1 MNQVMVSN
9 LLEQLGNHTNTEI
22 EENLVRHMV
31 LNSIRANRKKF
42 HSQFGELVICC
53 DHTNVWRKDH
63 FPYYK
68 ANRQK
73 TRSDSEID
81 WNAVFVCLNKIREE
95 IKEYFPYRVIHVERA
110 EADDCIAVLTKR
122 LSEESEEPTLILSG
136 DKDYSQLHKYSN
148 VKQYDPTRKKF
159 IECEDPESFLFEH
172 IMKGD
177 AGDGVPNVLTR
188 DDYFISRTKGDR
200 QKSITKKIIET
211 YINNI
216 DDMPSDIKNMY
227 DRNKKIIDLSEIPE
241 YIVDQVNEQY
251 DSQQGKTRNKLYG
264 YFIQFQ
270 LKNLMSDIQ
279 DF

>member
-31 LNSIRANRKKF
+31 LNSIRFNRKKF
-42 HSQFGELVICC
+42 HSEYGELVICC

-73 TRSDSEID
+73 ARSDSEID
-81 WNAVFVCLNKIREE
+81 WNAVFICLNKIREE
-95 IKEYFPYRVIHVERA
+95 IKEYFPYKVIHVERA
-110 EADDCIAVLTKR
+110 EADDCIAVLAKR
-122 LSEESEEPTLILSG
+122 FSHTEEKILILSG
-136 DKDYSQLHKYSN
+136 DKDYSQLHNLPN

-159 IECEDPESFLFEH
+159 IECEDSNRFLFEH

-177 AGDGVPNVLTR
+177 SGDGIPNVLTEG
-188 DDYFISRTKGDR
+188 DYFISRSKGDR
-200 QKSITKKIIET
+200 QKSITKKMIEN
-211 YINNI
+211 YINNV
-216 DDMPSDIKNMY
+216 DGMEEDLKNKY
-227 DRNKKIIDLSEIPE
+227 LRNKKVIDLNEIPE
-241 YIVDQVNEQY
+241 YLVDQINDQY
-251 DSQQGKTRNKLYG
+251 DNQRDKSRAELYN
-264 YFIQFQ
+264 YFVKFQ
-270 LKNLMSDIQ
+270 LKNLISDIQ